1 MQGPL
6 SLTFSSR
13 KLVIGFCPLSTFLE
27 LFPFS
32 LVVLQTLLGVVE
44 RVGVVFGVVLLVVC
58 FLLNVVDFCCF
69 SCCSLASLS
78 NRFLL
83 RPIPSSF
90 PSTSVL
96 VVIGIWLLGV
106 GAGCGF
112 VVVKLGFV
120 VVKLGLG
127 WILGLVVGFG
137 CNLGSIG
144 GLVGAWG
151 SMVVV

>member
-1 MQGPL
+1 M
-6 SLTFSSR
+6 
-13 KLVIGFCPLSTFLE
+13 IGFCPLSTFLE
-27 LFPFS
+27 LVPFS

-106 GAGCGF
+106 GAGGGF
-112 VVVKLGFV
+112 VVVKP
-120 VVKLGLG
+120 GLG
-127 WILGLVVGFG
+127 WMLGFIVGFR

>member
-13 KLVIGFCPLSTFLE
+13 KLVIGFCPLSTFFE
-27 LFPFS
+27 LVPFS

-58 FLLNVVDFCCF
+58 FLLMNVVDFCCF

-96 VVIGIWLLGV
+96 VVFGIWLLGV

-112 VVVKLGFV
+112 VVVR
-120 VVKLGLG
+120 LGLG
-127 WILGLVVGFG
+127 WILGFGVGFR

>member
-1 MQGPL
+1 M
-6 SLTFSSR
+6 
-13 KLVIGFCPLSTFLE
+13 IGFCPLSTFLE
-27 LFPFS
+27 LVPFS

-58 FLLNVVDFCCF
+58 FLLDVVDFCCC

-112 VVVKLGFV
+112 VVVKLG
-120 VVKLGLG
+120 LG

-137 CNLGSIG
+137 CNLGVIG
-144 GLVGAWG
+144 GLVGAWV